1 MKEPCFPDCW
11 KVSSVVPVFKN
22 IKERSTT
29 KNYFPVSLLSVVS
42 KVCEKLINNRIVGYS
57 EKYDFFLISSM
68 VLGVFSQVQILRQL
82 HMIELLGFLA
92 GLGQLKL

>member
-11 KVSSVVPVFKN
+11 KISSVVPIFKN
-22 IKERSTT
+22 VKERSTT

-42 KVCEKLINNRIVGYS
+42 KDCEKLINNRIVGYS

>member
-22 IKERSTT
+22 VKERSTT
-29 KNYFPVSLLSVVS
+29 KNCFPVSLLSVVS